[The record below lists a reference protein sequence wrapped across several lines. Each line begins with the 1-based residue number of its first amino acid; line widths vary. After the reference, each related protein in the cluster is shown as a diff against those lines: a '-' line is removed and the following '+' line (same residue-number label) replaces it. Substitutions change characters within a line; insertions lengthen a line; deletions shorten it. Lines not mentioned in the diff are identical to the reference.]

1 MRFMNR
7 ILIGMITIC
16 CIVSFK
22 PDTEVL
28 AHTDPQLEVMEKA
41 LLQQLRPVIVKSLRE
56 IYKESFQQYNCEQVL
71 SINERFTTTKNKD
84 KAIRVDAIHGGQ
96 YFEILVG
103 ICRPDGTRIE
113 MLLKND
119 SVDAQFYLVTYRLK

>member
-22 PDTEVL
+22 SDTEVL

-56 IYKESFQQYNCEQVL
+56 IYKENVQQYNCEQVL
-71 SINERFTTTKNKD
+71 SINERVTTTKNKD
-84 KAIRVDAIHGGQ
+84 KAIRVDAIHGAQ

-103 ICRPDGTRIE
+103 LCRPEGTRIE
-113 MLLKND
+113 MLFKND
-119 SVDAQFYLVTYRLK
+119 TADAQFYLINYRIK